1 MSANIIIVEDEKDLA
16 TLLKYNLSKEGF
28 KIKEAETGQ
37 EGLQLI
43 KRELP
48 DLVIL
53 DWMLP
58 DFSGIEVC
66 RQIKRDNKLKS
77 IPVIM
82 LTAKSE
88 IEDKVRGL
96 EMGVD
101 DYITKPFNNK
111 ELILRV

>member
-1 MSANIIIVEDEKDLA
+1 MSANIIIVEDEKDLV

-66 RQIKRDNKLKS
+66 RLINIKS
-77 IPVIM
+77 
-82 LTAKSE
+82 
-88 IEDKVRGL
+88 
-96 EMGVD
+96 
-101 DYITKPFNNK
+101 
-111 ELILRV
+111 

>member
-58 DFSGIEVC
+58 DFSGIEIC
-66 RQIKRDNKLKS
+66 RQIKRDNKLNDLG
-77 IPVIM
+77 I
-82 LTAKSE
+82 
-88 IEDKVRGL
+88 
-96 EMGVD
+96 
-101 DYITKPFNNK
+101 
-111 ELILRV
+111 